1 MVLLPCPEGDQV
13 LAGKAIF
20 QVPLPL
26 YALTHHRPIATD
38 ATVSRPATLGKFV
51 RTKHLER
58 QTVGSGAGGGGA
70 ARPDHSPGG
79 LDFAGCTAQIYG
91 AKSISFC
98 ILLQAPA
105 LKSIVKVPLTRLS
118 GGNQTE

>member
-1 MVLLPCPEGDQV
+1 MGLLPCPEGDQV

-20 QVPLPL
+20 QVPLRL

-58 QTVGSGAGGGGA
+58 QTVGSGAGW
-70 ARPDHSPGG
+70 GG
-79 LDFAGCTAQIYG
+79 LH
-91 AKSISFC
+91 
-98 ILLQAPA
+98 APP
-105 LKSIVKVPLTRLS
+105 IRPE
-118 GGNQTE
+118 G